1 MSETTL
7 LIKLI
12 SIHAPARGATVIDD
26 DVKEE
31 VTISIHAPAR
41 GATIQETLQKSSHR
55 KFQSTLPRGE
65 RRRVIDS
72 AFCCFN
78 FNPRSREGSD
88 HMGICWT
95 LSRQK
100 FQSTLP
106 RGERLAGDTKD
117 VTTYDDFNPRSR
129 EGSDCSRMDCR
140 RYRGYFNPRSREGS
154 DFDLKNLIIHFL
166 NFNPRSR
173 EGSDGNIEVKCMRE
187 RLNFNPRSREGS
199 DKE

>member
-1 MSETTL
+1 
-7 LIKLI
+7 
-12 SIHAPARGATVIDD
+12 
-26 DVKEE
+26 
-31 VTISIHAPAR
+31 
-41 GATIQETLQKSSHR
+41 
-55 KFQSTLPRGE
+55 
-65 RRRVIDS
+65 
-72 AFCCFN
+72 
-78 FNPRSREGSD
+78 
-88 HMGICWT
+88 MGICWT